1 MSIPFVI
8 KTAAACAAAFCAS
21 SSFAHVTLA
30 DQAALA
36 STYYRATLRVG
47 HGCEGS
53 PVTALRVTVPAGFQ
67 DAKPMP
73 KAGWLLAIKKGKLD
87 QPYDDHGKQI
97 TEGVTEI
104 TWTAASKDSW
114 LQDAYYDEFVL
125 RGALPATA
133 GPMWFKVLQTCEKG
147 SVDWSEVPAS
157 GTSTKGLKNPAA
169 LLEIIPSEHVGHAH

>member
-1 MSIPFVI
+1 MSISIAIKFV
-8 KTAAACAAAFCAS
+8 AACAAVICAS
-21 SSFAHVTLA
+21 SALAHVTLA

-36 STYYRATLRVG
+36 GTYYRATLRVG

-53 PVTALRVTVPAGFQ
+53 PVTALRVTIPAGFQ
-67 DAKPMP
+67 GAKPMP
-73 KAGWLLAIKKGKLD
+73 KAGWLLAIKSGKLD
-87 QPYDDHGKQI
+87 KPYDDHGTQI

-133 GPMWFKVLQTCEKG
+133 GAMWFKVLQVCEKG

-157 GTSTKGLKNPAA
+157 GTSSKGLKNPAA

>member
-1 MSIPFVI
+1 MSISFAI
-8 KTAAACAAAFCAS
+8 KTAAACAAALCAS
-21 SSFAHVTLA
+21 SSFAHVSLA

-36 STYYRATLRVG
+36 STYYRATLRIG

-53 PVTALRVTVPAGFQ
+53 PITALRVTVPAGFQ

-73 KAGWLLAIKKGKLD
+73 KAGWLLAIKSGKLD
-87 QPYDDHGKQI
+87 KPYDDHGKQI

-104 TWTAASKDSW
+104 TWTAVSRDSW